1 MKKEIDIFGWKYE
14 LSKQEVQF
22 IQAILVLT
30 IMCLILMKG
39 LTSPLALKFL
49 VLVHWE
55 PLYSLLNLYFLT
67 EIHL

>member
-14 LSKQEVQF
+14 LSKQETQF

-39 LTSPLALKFL
+39 LTSPLALKFFGASTIGAIL
-49 VLVHWE
+49 FFIK
-55 PLYSLLNLYFLT
+55 FLFFS
-67 EIHL
+67 

>member
-39 LTSPLALKFL
+39 LTSPLALKFFGASTL
-49 VLVHWE
+49 GAIIFSIK
-55 PLYSLLNLYFLT
+55 SLFFS
-67 EIHL
+67 